1 MGEYE
6 KSICELFDNN
16 PSNYQIKAIA
26 GMYNIDIEEV
36 KRILLDNGRA
46 LPKAGRPKLTTKS
59 DPDSD
64 AEKVSE
70 AAAKEDTNAA
80 IPDAVKNLIF
90 GRIDELDKNLAD
102 LNQRI
107 NGLVT
112 AKNLVIAEY
121 KVLADYI
128 SLPFGAGNLSQ
139 NDSSDIMVESPQA
152 DA

>member
-6 KSICELFDNN
+6 KTICELFDNN

-70 AAAKEDTNAA
+70 AAAKEDTKTAP
-80 IPDAVKNLIF
+80 IPDAVKNLVF
-90 GRIDELDKNLAD
+90 DRIDKLECNLRD
-102 LNQRI
+102 LNERI
-107 NGLVT
+107 NALED
-112 AKNLVIAEY
+112 AKAAAVSEY
-121 KVLADYI
+121 RVLADYI
-128 SLPFGAGNLSQ
+128 NMPFGAGNLSQ
-139 NDSSDIMVESPQA
+139 ESSEDMVESPQA

>member
-70 AAAKEDTNAA
+70 AADDKGQHVPE
-80 IPDAVKNLIF
+80 AVKKLIF
-90 GRIDELDKNLAD
+90 KRIDELETNIRAIE
-102 LNQRI
+102 NRI
-107 NGLVT
+107 SALED
-112 AKNLVIAEY
+112 AKVAAITEY

-139 NDSSDIMVESPQA
+139 ESSENMAESPQA

>member
-6 KSICELFDNN
+6 KTICELFDNN

-36 KRILLDNGRA
+36 KRILLDNDRA

-64 AEKVSE
+64 EQKSEK
-70 AAAKEDTNAA
+70 AADDKGQHVPE
-80 IPDAVKNLIF
+80 AVKKLIF
-90 GRIDELDKNLAD
+90 KRIDELETSIREIES
-102 LNQRI
+102 RI
-107 NGLVT
+107 SALED
-112 AKNLVIAEY
+112 AKVAAATEY
-121 KVLADYI
+121 KIIADFI

-139 NDSSDIMVESPQA
+139 NDSSHDIAESPQA
-152 DA
+152 KA

>member
-1 MGEYE
+1 MGDYE
-6 KSICELFDNN
+6 KTICELFDNN

-70 AAAKEDTNAA
+70 AAAKEDTKAA

-90 GRIDELDKNLAD
+90 GRIDELDGNITD
-102 LNQRI
+102 INQRI
-107 NGLVT
+107 DALEK
-112 AKNLVIAEY
+112 AKADAVAEF
-121 KVLADYI
+121 KVLAGFI
-128 SLPFGAGNLSQ
+128 QEPFGAGNLSQ
-139 NDSSDIMVESPQA
+139 ESSENMVESPQA

>member
-1 MGEYE
+1 MGDYE
-6 KSICELFDNN
+6 KTICELFDNN

-70 AAAKEDTNAA
+70 AADDKGQHVPE
-80 IPDAVKNLIF
+80 AVKKLVF
-90 GRIDELDKNLAD
+90 KRIDELETSIKEIN
-102 LNQRI
+102 NRI
-107 NGLVT
+107 SVLED
-112 AKNLVIAEY
+112 AKAAAVSEY
-121 KVLADYI
+121 KVIADFI
-128 SLPFGAGNLSQ
+128 SVPFGAGNLSH
-139 NDSSDIMVESPQA
+139 NDSSDNMAESPQA

>member
-70 AAAKEDTNAA
+70 AAAKEDTKTAP
-80 IPDAVKNLIF
+80 IPDAVKMLVFN
-90 GRIDELDKNLAD
+90 RIDAIDKELFD
-102 LNQRI
+102 LNKRI
-107 NGLVT
+107 EALEE
-112 AKNLVIAEY
+112 AKHHLSSEY

-139 NDSSDIMVESPQA
+139 ESSEDTVESPQA

>member
-6 KSICELFDNN
+6 KTICELFDNN

-70 AAAKEDTNAA
+70 AADDKGQHVPE
-80 IPDAVKNLIF
+80 AVKKLVF
-90 GRIDELDKNLAD
+90 KRIDELETSIKEIN
-102 LNQRI
+102 NRI
-107 NGLVT
+107 SVLED
-112 AKNLVIAEY
+112 AKAAAVSEY
-121 KVLADYI
+121 KVIADFI
-128 SLPFGAGNLSQ
+128 SVPFGAGNLSH
-139 NDSSDIMVESPQA
+139 NDSSDNMAESPQA